1 MEKKTLVGVNG
12 NAWCVMGTVSR
23 WMKEAYRDAKE
34 PDYEGQVD
42 EVAMKL
48 FDSDAVSAYTKD
60 AMSSDYNHLLRVSM
74 EMVDKINDYWEQ
86 SPDFD
91 GWDDDDDDYWEDE
104 EEDEDDWEDEDD

>member
-74 EMVDKINDYWEQ
+74 KMVDKINDYWEQ

-91 GWDDDDDDYWEDE
+91 GWDDEDYDDEDYDE
-104 EEDEDDWEDEDD
+104 ENE

>member
-34 PDYEGQVD
+34 PDYDGQPD
-42 EVAMKL
+42 LEAMKL
-48 FDSDAVSAYTKD
+48 FDSDAVSAYTED
-60 AMSSDYNHLLRVSM
+60 AMSSDYNHLLCVSCD
-74 EMVDKINDYWEQ
+74 MVDKINDYWEQ

-91 GWDDDDDDYWEDE
+91 GWDDDD
-104 EEDEDDWEDEDD
+104 EDDWDEEDD

>member
-12 NAWCVMGTVSR
+12 NAWCVMGTVSQ

-42 EVAMKL
+42 EFAMKL
-48 FDSDAVSAYTKD
+48 FNSDAINAYTKD
-60 AMSSDYNHLLRVSM
+60 AMSSDYSHLLCVSC

-91 GWDDDDDDYWEDE
+91 GWNE
-104 EEDEDDWEDEDD
+104 EEDDEDEDYWNDEDDEDEDC